1 MKFKK
6 KLLKNNILLLTND
19 ILCAIMNSQSIKELY
34 FMWNKNKSLYLSRI
48 LTDVC
53 AGLALIFALFVPEGA
68 KWYNYISEPIG
79 ILADHN
85 VALPLIIVIYFCEVM
100 AFVVLWSLHKLL
112 GNISKEKVFIPE
124 NTSCLRAIS
133 WACMLA
139 GFSMIVL
146 ALWRAIFIFAAF
158 LLVFFGLVMRV
169 LKNVFENAVEIK
181 SENDFTI

>member
-1 MKFKK
+1 
-6 KLLKNNILLLTND
+6 
-19 ILCAIMNSQSIKELY
+19 
-34 FMWNKNKSLYLSRI
+34 MWNKNKSLFLSRV
-48 LTDVC
+48 LTYVC
-53 AGLALIFALFVPEGA
+53 AGLAFIFALFIPDGA
-68 KWYNYISEPIG
+68 VWYNSISEKIG
-79 ILADHN
+79 ILSQQN
-85 VALPLIIVIYFCEVM
+85 VTIPVIIVLYFCVAM
-100 AFVVLWSLHKLL
+100 AYTVIWSLHKLL
-112 GNISKEKVFIPE
+112 GNIANEKVFIPE
-124 NTSCLRAIS
+124 NTSCLRVIS